1 MLKRRHLSVKRRQLL
16 LCDCVGGGVRLF
28 YVDADRKME
37 LKGTVPWSDEI
48 NAELMVTLTRT
59 LTLSMLINAE
69 LNAELDA
76 KLNANPNP
84 NPNPNQ
90 PRGCFR
96 ITVPGRT
103 YYLEDAQG
111 SAETAELWVRTLLK
125 MRARLS
131 GASGGDVAQA
141 PPRNANGPTR
151 EPGSRRGS
159 AAPLGFLQGL

>member
-1 MLKRRHLSVKRRQLL
+1 MLKRRHLSVKWRQLL

-28 YVDADRKME
+28 YIDAERKME
-37 LKGTVPWSDEI
+37 LKGTVPWSAEI
-48 NAELMVTLTRT
+48 NAELMVTLTLT
-59 LTLSMLINAE
+59 LTPPMLINAE
-69 LNAELDA
+69 
-76 KLNANPNP
+76 LNANPNP

-111 SAETAELWVRTLLK
+111 SAKTAELWVRTLLK

>member
-28 YVDADRKME
+28 YIDAERKME
-37 LKGTVPWSDEI
+37 LKGTVPWSDEL
-48 NAELMVTLTRT
+48 NAELM
-59 LTLSMLINAE
+59 
-69 LNAELDA
+69 
-76 KLNANPNP
+76 
-84 NPNPNQ
+84 

-96 ITVPGRT
+96 ISVPGRT

-131 GASGGDVAQA
+131 RSSGDDAA
-141 PPRNANGPTR
+141 PTPPRNSAAR
-151 EPGSRRGS
+151 EPGSGRGG
-159 AAPLGFLQGL
+159 AAPLGFILGV